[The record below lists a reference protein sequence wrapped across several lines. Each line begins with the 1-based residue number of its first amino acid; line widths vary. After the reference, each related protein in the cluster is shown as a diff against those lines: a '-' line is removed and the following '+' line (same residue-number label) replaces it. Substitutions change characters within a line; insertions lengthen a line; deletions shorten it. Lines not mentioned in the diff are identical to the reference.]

1 MVFRYY
7 FNFERDSFGY
17 LMLKLP
23 SKIRLF
29 SHFIELIA
37 TEDRANEFIQIIDE
51 VKEGKHE
58 EYEIFFN
65 APTVLIR
72 PEITS
77 VSLSHILDDDAFYDT
92 YQKSMVLEKIWFFK
106 DEYKEENKNN
116 YLLGHLIVF
125 ALDEK
130 DYIMQL
136 DFKENLDDHLI
147 NIKNYWPDAETKL
160 VQFILVNDQQYYTY
174 VPAYTDISNI
184 YEVPVKE
191 VGRV

>member
-1 MVFRYY
+1 MKYKYKFY
-7 FNFERDSFGY
+7 RDALDS
-17 LMLKLP
+17 LRIKLP
-23 SKIRLF
+23 EQIDMF
-29 SHFIELIA
+29 SHFIGQIA
-37 TEDRANEFIQIIDE
+37 TEDEVNEFIQIIDE

-77 VSLSHILDDDAFYDT
+77 VSLSDILDDDAFYDT
-92 YQKSMVLEKIWFFK
+92 YQKSMELEQIWFFK

-116 YLLGHLIVF
+116 NLLGHLIVF
-125 ALDEK
+125 ALEEK

-136 DFKENLDDHLI
+136 DFKEDLDDHLI

-174 VPAYTDISNI
+174 VPKTANVTNI

-191 VGRV
+191 VDHV

>member
-1 MVFRYY
+1 MVFRYP

-37 TEDRANEFIQIIDE
+37 TEDGADEFIQIIDE
-51 VKEGKHE
+51 VKAGKHD

-77 VSLSHILDDDAFYDT
+77 VSLSDILDEDAPPDQYIETDQFRELILIW
-92 YQKSMVLEKIWFFK
+92 KEKLPIRFIDK
-106 DEYKEENKNN
+106 DMK
-116 YLLGHLIVF
+116 H
-125 ALDEK
+125 
-130 DYIMQL
+130 
-136 DFKENLDDHLI
+136 
-147 NIKNYWPDAETKL
+147 
-160 VQFILVNDQQYYTY
+160 
-174 VPAYTDISNI
+174 
-184 YEVPVKE
+184 
-191 VGRV
+191 